1 MTANQ
6 LHLSGMK
13 TPAIAFLRMA
23 QDPSYDASSI
33 KVLEGLDAVRKR
45 PAMYIG
51 DTGMKGLHHLV
62 WEIVDNS
69 IDEALAGLADRIDV
83 RVHKDGSISVK
94 DNGRGI
100 PIDMHESGK
109 PALEVI
115 LTKLHSGGK
124 FDKGSYKVSGGLHGV
139 GISCVCA
146 LAEVLDVEVSRNG
159 NLYRQSYG
167 RGVPLSDLKIIGK
180 AEGTGTT
187 MRFKADPSIM
197 ESTEFSYDIL
207 RKRLRE
213 MAYLMGSSNL
223 VITLFDERTDE
234 GEEFNFP
241 LGLVEFIKDLN
252 HGKNAIHKEVVYLC
266 QQMPMASD
274 PEKIYEVEIALQ
286 YSDAYHEN
294 TFSFVNNINTIQGGT
309 HLVGFRTALT
319 RTLNNWARTAK
330 FLKEKD
336 PVPAGDDFKEGLAAI
351 VSVKVPDPQFESQTK
366 IKLGNREVQSVVETI
381 VGEGLRT
388 YFEEN
393 PTVPKAIF
401 SKALDA
407 LKAREAA
414 RKARDLVRR
423 KSAIDGGG
431 LPAKLSDCHKG
442 TRREDAELFLVE
454 GDSAGGTA
462 KQGRMSHQAILPLRG
477 KILNVEKATIEN
489 ILNHEEV
496 QTIISAVGTGFVD
509 EPFETERLRYGKI
522 IVMTDADIDGSHI
535 RTLLLTLFYRKMPEL
550 VNRGHIYVAQP
561 PLYKI
566 KKGKTERYA
575 IEEPEKAAILADLGL
590 GQLKLQQV
598 NGKLFEGT
606 ELRKIMET
614 VGKIVTKKRRM
625 PAGDAVPF
633 VDYLAE
639 ATVPDCVLPHYYV
652 VHDGEGKFLDNEDQ
666 MQAKIESLT
675 AAKGSALVVY
685 EGLDSPCKRE
695 DADVEVYALLLGGE
709 LKPLLNELLELGIT
723 ADSLRNSEEPSWEVV
738 AKDKN
743 TPVSNLMEAVEEVT
757 EECSNGVEIQRYK
770 GLGEMN
776 PQQLFES
783 TMDPSRRILRR
794 ITVSDALE
802 ADRIF
807 TVLMG
812 PEVEPRRA
820 FIEKHALEATNIDI

>member
-1 MTANQ
+1 
-6 LHLSGMK
+6 
-13 TPAIAFLRMA
+13 MA
-23 QDPSYDASSI
+23 QDPNYDASSI

-51 DTGMKGLHHLV
+51 DTGIKGLHHLV
-62 WEIVDNS
+62 WEVVDNS

-100 PIDMHESGK
+100 PVDMHESGK

-146 LAEVLDVEVSRNG
+146 LAEVLEVEVQRDG
-159 NLYRQSYG
+159 KLHRQSYG
-167 RGVPLSDLKIIGK
+167 RGVPQSELKVIGK

-187 MRFKADPSIM
+187 MRFKADPQVM
-197 ESTEFSYDIL
+197 EVTEFSYDVL

-223 VITLFDERTDE
+223 FISLFDERTDE

-241 LGLVEFIKDLN
+241 QGLIEFVKDLN
-252 HGKNAIHKEVVYLC
+252 HGKNAIHKEVVYLR
-266 QQMPMASD
+266 QQAPMASD
-274 PEKIYEVEIALQ
+274 PEKLYEIEIALQ

-294 TFSFVNNINTIQGGT
+294 VFSFVNNINTIEGGT

-319 RTLNNWARTAK
+319 RTLNNWARTTK

-336 PVPAGDDFKEGLAAI
+336 PVPSGDDFKEGLAAI
-351 VSVKVPDPQFESQTK
+351 VSAKVPDPQFESQTK
-366 IKLGNREVQSVVETI
+366 IKLGNREVQSVVESI

-388 YFEEN
+388 FFEEN
-393 PTVPKAIF
+393 PAVPKAIYG
-401 SKALDA
+401 KALDA

-431 LPAKLSDCHKG
+431 LPAKLSDCQKG
-442 TRREDAELFLVE
+442 TPREEAELFLVE

-477 KILNVEKATIEN
+477 KILNVEKATVEN

-496 QTIISAVGTGFVD
+496 QTIISAVGTGFAGEEFD
-509 EPFETERLRYGKI
+509 SEKLRYGKI

-550 VNRGHIYVAQP
+550 VTRGHIFVAQP

-575 IEEPEKAAILADLGL
+575 IEEPEKAAILAELGL
-590 GQLKLQQV
+590 GQLKLQQIG
-598 NGKLFEGT
+598 GKLFEGND
-606 ELRKIMET
+606 LRDVMET
-614 VGKIVTKKRRM
+614 VGKILDKQGRM
-625 PAGDAVPF
+625 PAGGAVPF
-633 VDYLAE
+633 FEYLAE

-652 VHDGEGKFLDNEDQ
+652 VHEGKGQFLDTEEQ
-666 MQAKIESLT
+666 MQSKIESLT
-675 AAKGSALVVY
+675 AVKGSALVVY
-685 EGLDSPCKRE
+685 EGPDSPCTRE
-695 DADVEVYALLLGGE
+695 DADVEVYALHLGGE
-709 LKPLLNELLELGIT
+709 LQPHLKRLLELGIN
-723 ADSLRNSEEPSWEVV
+723 ADAMRDAAEPTWETV
-738 AKDKN
+738 AKDKSM
-743 TPVSNLMEAVEEVT
+743 PAKSLIEAVETVT

-783 TMDPSRRILRR
+783 TMDPERRILRR
-794 ITVSDALE
+794 VAVSDAIE

-812 PEVEPRRA
+812 PEVEPRRE
-820 FIEKHALEATNIDI
+820 FIEKHALEATNIDV

>member
-1 MTANQ
+1 M
-6 LHLSGMK
+6 S
-13 TPAIAFLRMA
+13 

-33 KVLEGLDAVRKR
+33 KVLEGLEAVRKR

-51 DTGMKGLHHLV
+51 DTSMRGLHHLV
-62 WEIVDNS
+62 WEVVDNS
-69 IDEALAGLADRIDV
+69 VDEALAGLADRIDV
-83 RVHKDGSISVK
+83 RVHKDDSISVK

-100 PIDMHESGK
+100 PVDMHESGK

-146 LAEVLDVEVSRNG
+146 LAEVLDVEVQRDG
-159 NLYRQSYG
+159 NLYRQTYA
-167 RGVPLSDLKIIGK
+167 RGVPTSELKIIGK
-180 AEGTGTT
+180 AEGTGT
-187 MRFKADPSIM
+187 MIRFKADHQIM

-213 MAYLMGSSNL
+213 MAYLMGSANL

-234 GEEFNFP
+234 GEEFHFP
-241 LGLVEFIKDLN
+241 QGLIEFVKDLN
-252 HGKNAIHKEVVYLC
+252 HGKNAIHNEIVYLRN
-266 QQMPMASD
+266 QIPMASD
-274 PEKIYEVEIALQ
+274 PSKIYEIEIALQ

-294 TFSFVNNINTIQGGT
+294 VFSFVNNINTIQGGT

-319 RTLNNWARTAK
+319 RTLNNWAKVAK
-330 FLKEKD
+330 YLKDKD

-381 VGEGLRT
+381 VGEGLRN

-393 PTVPKAIF
+393 PNVPKAIYG
-401 SKALDA
+401 KALDA

-442 TRREDAELFLVE
+442 TPREDAELFLVE

-496 QTIISAVGTGFVD
+496 QTIISAVGTGFVGEEF
-509 EPFETERLRYGKI
+509 EPERLRYGKI

-566 KKGKTERYA
+566 KKGKIERYA
-575 IEEPEKAAILADLGL
+575 IEEPEKAAILAELGL
-590 GQLKLQQV
+590 GHLKLQQIG
-598 NGKLFEGT
+598 GKLFDGNV
-606 ELRKIMET
+606 LREVMET
-614 VGKIVTKKRRM
+614 VGKIVNQQRRM
-625 PAGDAVPF
+625 PAGGAVSF

-639 ATVPDCVLPHYYV
+639 ATVPDCVLPLYYV
-652 VHDGEGKFLDNEDQ
+652 QTNGEGKFLDNEEQ

-675 AAKGSALVVY
+675 AAKGSPLVVY
-685 EGLDSPCKRE
+685 EGLDSSCKRE
-695 DADVEVYALLLGGE
+695 DADVEVYALHIGGE
-709 LKPLLNELLELGIT
+709 LQPLLLRLQELGIHPD
-723 ADSLRNSEEPSWEVV
+723 AMRESEEPSWEVL
-738 AKDKN
+738 AKDKS
-743 TPVSNLMEAVEEVT
+743 TPINSLIQAVEAVT
-757 EECSNGVEIQRYK
+757 DECSNGVEIQRYK

-776 PQQLFES
+776 PKQLFES

-794 ITVSDALE
+794 VTVSDAIE

-812 PEVEPRRA
+812 PEVEPRRE

>member
-1 MTANQ
+1 M
-6 LHLSGMK
+6 S
-13 TPAIAFLRMA
+13 

-51 DTGMKGLHHLV
+51 DTGMRGLHHLV
-62 WEIVDNS
+62 WEVVDNS
-69 IDEALAGLADRIDV
+69 VDEALAGLADRIDV

-100 PIDMHESGK
+100 PVDMHESGK

-146 LAEVLDVEVSRNG
+146 LAEVLDVEVQRNG
-159 NLYRQSYG
+159 NLYRQSYA
-167 RGVPLSDLKIIGK
+167 RGVPASELKIIGK
-180 AEGTGTT
+180 ADSTGTT
-187 MRFKADPSIM
+187 MRFKADPQVM
-197 ESTEFSYDIL
+197 ESTEFSYEIL

-223 VITLFDERTDE
+223 LISLFDERTDE

-241 LGLVEFIKDLN
+241 EGLIEFVKDLN
-252 HGKNAIHKEVVYLC
+252 HGKNAIHKEVVYFR
-266 QQMPMASD
+266 QRIPMASD
-274 PEKIYEVEIALQ
+274 PDKIYEIAIALQ

-294 TFSFVNNINTIQGGT
+294 VFSFVNNINTIEGGT

-319 RTLNNWARTAK
+319 RTLNSWAKTAK
-330 FLKEKD
+330 FLKDKD
-336 PVPAGDDFKEGLAAI
+336 PIPSGDDFKEGLAAI
-351 VSVKVPDPQFESQTK
+351 ISVKVPDPQFESQTK
-366 IKLGNREVQSVVETI
+366 IKLGNREVQSVVEST

-393 PTVPKAIF
+393 PTVPKSIYG
-401 SKALDA
+401 KALDA

-442 TRREDAELFLVE
+442 TPREEAELFLVE

-477 KILNVEKATIEN
+477 KILNVEKATVDN

-496 QTIISAVGTGFVD
+496 QTIISAVGTGFIG
-509 EPFETERLRYGKI
+509 EEFESERLRYGKI

-550 VNRGHIYVAQP
+550 VARGHIYVAQP

-575 IEEPEKAAILADLGL
+575 VEEPEKAAILADLGL
-590 GQLKLQQV
+590 GQLKLQAV
-598 NGKLFEGT
+598 GGKLFEGQ
-606 ELRKIMET
+606 ELRKVLET
-614 VGKIVTKKRRM
+614 VGKILEKQPRM
-625 PAGDAVPF
+625 PAGGAVPF
-633 VDYLAE
+633 FDYLAE
-639 ATVPDCVLPHYYV
+639 ATVPDCVLPHYFV
-652 VHDGEGKFLDNEDQ
+652 VSNGEAGFLDTEANL
-666 MQAKIESLT
+666 QAKIESLT
-675 AAKGSALVVY
+675 AQKGSPLVVY
-685 EGLDSPCKRE
+685 EGPDSSCKRE
-695 DADVEVYALLLGGE
+695 AADVEVYALLLGGE
-709 LKPLLNELLELGIT
+709 LQLLLQQLLELGIN
-723 ADSLRNSEEPSWEVV
+723 ADAMRQSEASTWEVV
-738 AKDKN
+738 AKDKT
-743 TPVSNLMEAVEEVT
+743 TPANSLGEAIESIT

-776 PQQLFES
+776 PKQLFES
-783 TMDPSRRILRR
+783 TMDPERRILRR
-794 ITVSDALE
+794 VAVSDARE
-802 ADRIF
+802 ADHIF

>member
-1 MTANQ
+1 MSQ
-6 LHLSGMK
+6 E
-13 TPAIAFLRMA
+13 
-23 QDPSYDASSI
+23 PSYDASSI

-51 DTGMKGLHHLV
+51 DTGVRGLHHLV
-62 WEIVDNS
+62 WEVVDNS
-69 IDEALAGLADRIDV
+69 VDEALAGLADRIDV

-100 PIDMHESGK
+100 PVDMHESGK
-109 PALEVI
+109 PAIEVI

-146 LAEVLDVEVSRNG
+146 LAEVLDVEVHRNG
-159 NLYRQSYG
+159 NLYRQTYA
-167 RGVPLSDLKIIGK
+167 RGVPASELKIIGK
-180 AEGTGTT
+180 VDGTGTT
-187 MRFKADPSIM
+187 MRFKADPQIM
-197 ESTEFSYDIL
+197 ESTEFSYEIL

-213 MAYLMGSSNL
+213 MAYLMGSANL
-223 VITLFDERTDE
+223 RITLFDERTDE

-241 LGLVEFIKDLN
+241 DGLVEFVKDLN
-252 HGKNAIHKEVVYLC
+252 HGKNAIHKDVVYFR
-266 QQMPMASD
+266 QQMPMADD
-274 PEKIYEVEIALQ
+274 PEKIYEIEIALQ

-294 TFSFVNNINTIQGGT
+294 VFSYVNNINTIEGGT

-319 RTLNNWARTAK
+319 RTLNNWAKNAK
-330 FLKEKD
+330 FLKDKD

-351 VSVKVPDPQFESQTK
+351 VSAKVPDPQFESQTK

-393 PTVPKAIF
+393 PTVPKAIYG
-401 SKALDA
+401 KALDA

-431 LPAKLSDCHKG
+431 LPAKLSDCQKG

-496 QTIISAVGTGFVD
+496 QTIISAVGTGFIG
-509 EPFETERLRYGKI
+509 EEFETERLRYGKI

-550 VNRGHIYVAQP
+550 VTRGHIFVAQP
-561 PLYKI
+561 PLYKLT
-566 KKGKTERYA
+566 KGKTERYA

-590 GQLKLQQV
+590 GQLKLQHIG
-598 NGKLFEGT
+598 GKLFDGT
-606 ELRKIMET
+606 ELRKVMET
-614 VGKIVTKKRRM
+614 VGKILTKQRRM
-625 PAGDAVPF
+625 PAGLAVSF

-639 ATVPDCVLPHYYV
+639 ATVPECVLPHYYV
-652 VHDGEGKFLDNEDQ
+652 VDHGDPNGDGAFLDNEEQ
-666 MQAKIESLT
+666 MLAKIESMT
-675 AAKGSALVVY
+675 AAKGSPLVVY
-685 EGLDSPCKRE
+685 EGPDSPCKRD
-695 DADVEVYALLLGGE
+695 DADVEVYALHLGGE
-709 LKPLLNELLELGIT
+709 LQPLLQRLLELGIN
-723 ADSLRNSEEPSWEVV
+723 ADAMRVAAEPGWEVV
-738 AKDKN
+738 AKDKT
-743 TPVSNLMEAVEEVT
+743 TPVNSLIQAVEAVT
-757 EECSNGVEIQRYK
+757 EECSNGVVIQRYK

-776 PQQLFES
+776 PKQLFES
-783 TMDPSRRILRR
+783 TMDPERRILRR
-794 ITVSDALE
+794 VTINDAIE